1 MKKFLTCLALAL
13 LLVLTATAKSG
24 DINGAIYAT
33 DITATI
39 NGVSVPSYN
48 IGGRTVVIIEDITT
62 QHYYNNDLRTLIVGS
77 LAPDSL
83 VAGENSKATA
93 KVGAKLGNTYE
104 TDIATY
110 VYDKQIT
117 AYSLNGKMAVAI
129 EDLGGDNTFNELG
142 GKYVWN
148 AENRTISLE
157 FMYVGANTIA
167 DVMHEK
173 HVTLYVDE
181 NNNGEFVPAPIMHG
195 SMYGITLSGGDVPE
209 AITVGEKVIGYTFNP
224 LRSGFFDDGQGNV
237 TLDFSHGV
245 GIHYFYPDVVVDI
258 LKDVT
263 PVQPTRAD
271 WLKYYETQM
280 MTVLDSLET
289 EEYTF
294 VYLSQ
299 PNMHGATQFL
309 RRLAADGSVICYED
323 NFKSVSLHGQ
333 KFFDNVTIDRENEKV
348 TFSYDKIY
356 TIDLKTGIME

>member
-1 MKKFLTCLALAL
+1 MKKFFICLALAL
-13 LLVLTATAKSG
+13 LLTLTALAKSG
-24 DINGAIYAT
+24 DINGTIYET

-48 IGGRTVVIIEDITT
+48 IGGRTVVIIEDITRA
-62 QHYYNNDLRTLIVGS
+62 HYYNDSIRTLIVDGFDPAT
-77 LAPDSL
+77 LI
-83 VAGENSKATA
+83 AGENSKTTA
-93 KVGAKLGNTYE
+93 NVGTKLGNTYE

-157 FMYVGANTIA
+157 FLHGGMTSIA
-167 DVMHEK
+167 DIMHEK
-173 HVTLYVDE
+173 HVSLYVD
-181 NNNGEFVPAPIMHG
+181 NNYKGEFRPEPIMHA
-195 SMYGITLSGGDVPE
+195 STYGITVVNAEVPK
-209 AITVGEKVIGYTFNP
+209 AITVEGRVIGYTFNP
-224 LRSGFFDDGQGNV
+224 KRASIFVDDNGKASLNFERSY
-237 TLDFSHGV
+237 
-245 GIHYFYPDVVVDI
+245 GIRYFYPDVVADV

-271 WLKYYETQM
+271 WLKHYETQM

-348 TFSYDKIY
+348 TFSYDRIY
-356 TIDLKTGIME
+356 KIDLKTGIME